1 MVECVYSL
9 AGQVHNQ
16 GSSALRFVDR
26 DEVIT
31 SAVAFGFV
39 YLGQSERFR
48 FLAMP
53 LQNAPRLMRRYY
65 HFAALVLYLEFF
77 DVSILK
83 SQALYCT
90 VTRSFRACQR
100 QRLQRQADASEA
112 QVTRLR
118 PENGRASRASVLQHE
133 QR

>member
-26 DEVIT
+26 DEVIA
-31 SAVAFGFV
+31 SAVALGCV
-39 YLGQSERFR
+39 YVGQSERFR

-83 SQALYCT
+83 SQAL
-90 VTRSFRACQR
+90 RIALSSDLSA
-100 QRLQRQADASEA
+100 
-112 QVTRLR
+112 
-118 PENGRASRASVLQHE
+118 RASANGFSGRQMPVKRRLHACGRKMAERHALQ
-133 QR
+133 